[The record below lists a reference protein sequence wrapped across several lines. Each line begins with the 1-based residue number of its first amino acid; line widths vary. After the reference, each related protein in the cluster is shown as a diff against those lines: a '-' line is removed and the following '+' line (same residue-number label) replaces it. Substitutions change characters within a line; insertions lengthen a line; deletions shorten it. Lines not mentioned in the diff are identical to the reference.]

1 MNMTDRTTNIAIVG
15 GGMGGL
21 ALALHL
27 HRQGLSCDVFE
38 ATPEPHDNAVGITL
52 TPHVMGELSL
62 LGLADAVEAAGIIN
76 EESVCFNRYGQFIYR
91 EIRGRHAGF
100 KMPEVGVHRSTLH
113 KILWNAVVE
122 RLGQDHVHLGHR
134 FAHMHHSDDDVTLS
148 FTDPQGRHL
157 PSVRAR
163 VMLAADGV
171 NSAVRRVFYPDE
183 QVVFTGVNTWRGLT
197 RQKPFLTGKSYVRL
211 GSVDTGKMVI
221 YPIADNVDG
230 QGTQLISWVA
240 EVEQASESPNDWH
253 RLGRSQDVMPW
264 FKNWTFDWLN
274 VPELI
279 QQADTIWQY
288 PAVDKDPIPQ
298 WTFGRVSLL
307 GDAAH
312 PIYPRGA
319 NAFAQAL
326 LDARTLA
333 EEMSRCAPG
342 DDLMPALYRY
352 EAVRKPLSYK
362 AVMTQRTTSSDCIN
376 IKVNELTRGQ
386 PFRDINEVISQ
397 AELRKI
403 SDEYKRIT
411 GFALDTLSPIN

>member
-1 MNMTDRTTNIAIVG
+1 MTDRKTNIAIVG

-38 ATPEPHDNAVGITL
+38 AAPELNDHAVGITL
-52 TPHVMGELSL
+52 MPHAMNELSL
-62 LGLADAVEAAGIIN
+62 LGVADAVEAAGIAN
-76 EESVCFNRYGQFIYR
+76 QESVCFNRYGQFIYR
-91 EIRGRHAGF
+91 ELRGRHAGDP
-100 KMPEVGVHRSTLH
+100 MPEVGIHRSTLH
-113 KILWNAVVE
+113 RILWDAVVQ
-122 RLGQDHVHLGHR
+122 RLGHEHVHAGHR
-134 FAHMHHSDDDVTLS
+134 FVRMHHSDDHVTLS
-148 FTDPQGRHL
+148 FTDPHGRNL

-183 QVVFTGVNTWRGLT
+183 QVVFTGVNTWRGVT
-197 RQKPFLTGKSYVRL
+197 RRPPILTGKSYVRL
-211 GSVDTGKMVI
+211 GSIESGKMVI
-221 YPIADNVDG
+221 YPIADDVDG
-230 QGTQLISWVA
+230 QGMQLISWVA
-240 EVEQASESPNDWH
+240 EVGQQPEITNDWY
-253 RLGRSQDVMPW
+253 RLGRSEDLMPW

-279 QQADTIWQY
+279 SKADTIWQY

-298 WTFGRVSLL
+298 WTFGRVSLV

-319 NAFAQAL
+319 VAFVQAL

-333 EEMSRCAPG
+333 GEMSRCAPG
-342 DDLMPALYRY
+342 EDPMFALHRY
-352 EAVRKPLSYK
+352 EAVRKSLSSK
-362 AVMTQRTTSSDCIN
+362 AVLTQRTTSSDCIN
-376 IKVNELTRGQ
+376 IKVNELTQGR

-411 GFALDTLSPIN
+411 GFSLDALSPAG